1 MNEIIAKEAH
11 TNYENIIGVKN
22 RIGKDLLILG
32 QLLKINHDNKYYKT
46 LNYDTWE
53 SFLAIP
59 ELSMSRFWAFKLMKV
74 CETWIDKY
82 SVSPAKLNIDL
93 EKLWLTTTMGL
104 NENNYEEMLE
114 QARSLSRSDLRQ
126 LKSGKEY
133 EFDSERYKMVQCP
146 SCGHNFKVVL

>member
-1 MNEIIAKEAH
+1 MNEIIAEEAH
-11 TNYENIIGVKN
+11 NNYENIIGVKN

-32 QLLKINHDNKYYKT
+32 QLLKINHDNQYYKT

-59 ELSMSRFWAFKLMKV
+59 ELSISRFWAFKLMKV

-82 SVSPAKLNIDL
+82 NVEPAKLNVDL

-104 NENNYEEMLE
+104 NESNYEEKLE

-126 LKSGKEY
+126 LKSGEY
-133 EFDSERYKMVQCP
+133 EFDSERYKMVTCP
-146 SCGHNFKVVL
+146 KCGFEFRQVI

>member
-1 MNEIIAKEAH
+1 VNEIIAEEAH
-11 TNYENIIGVKN
+11 NNYENIIGVKN

-32 QLLKINHDNKYYKT
+32 QLLKINHDNQYYKT

-59 ELSMSRFWAFKLMKV
+59 ELSISRFWAFKLMKV

-82 SVSPAKLNIDL
+82 NVEPAKLNVDL

-104 NENNYEEMLE
+104 NESNYEEKLE
-114 QARSLSRSDLRQ
+114 QARTLSRSDLRQ
-126 LKSGKEY
+126 LKSGDY
-133 EFDSERYKMVQCP
+133 EFNPEKYKIVICP
-146 SCGHNFKVVL
+146 HCGGGVKVIL

>member
-1 MNEIIAKEAH
+1 VNEIIAKEAH
-11 TNYENIIGVKN
+11 NNYENIIGVKN

-32 QLLKINHDNKYYKT
+32 QLLKINHDNHYYKT

-74 CETWIDKY
+74 CETWIDEFD
-82 SVSPAKLNIDL
+82 VSPAKLNIDL

-104 NENNYEEMLE
+104 NKDNYEEMLE
-114 QARSLSRSDLRQ
+114 QARCLSRSDLRQ
-126 LKSGKEY
+126 LKSGEY
-133 EFDSERYKMVQCP
+133 EFPERYKMVICP
-146 SCGHNFKVVL
+146 HCGGEVKVML